1 MTLAHDFMER
11 LAATE
16 HDPEAFCL
24 LVFGSPEEGMPGLH
38 DGQVRYAKNAN
49 AEVNFL
55 LPGNSWGKTEF
66 ICRYITYL
74 AWFKM
79 SRHGSPNT
87 FESWLT
93 LKWKGLVASYTYP
106 IAKESFERFLHYYK
120 NREEVRAL
128 CAKAPT
134 VSDPVRVEFANGSII
149 DWGSLDGQGKLVEA
163 ARRQAIMVDEAGH
176 IPDISLTFDNILF
189 PRTMGVGGVI
199 HLLGTPK
206 AHSDPYLLEVYEK
219 GKTGQDPFY
228 YSQDGSVLENSYWT
242 DAERERVFSNP
253 RYVKGWQP
261 CKEPEGCTAPV
272 CRPEGHPILSPI
284 GRQVILGAFI
294 IAGGYFFNRFH
305 VGRMFSGDHDITWEG
320 ENHFHQGEWTLNG
333 QGVWCREDKPL
344 KGRLYMGA
352 FDLGGNK
359 MRKRGT
365 KKRGSDPT
373 VGFVIDYTTRPWHVV
388 HFEYIEGG
396 DADWEQKYQTM
407 AEVFRGYPM
416 QYLLIDATGQ
426 IDSVQEA
433 LQTRGVEV
441 EGVQFGGNSSKK
453 FDMLRNLQICLE
465 MEWSGTRGVLRSPA
479 IPRLKYELD
488 HYVLPDDDIKQDCV
502 MALAMCAHHIAQ
514 WEMPGALSGDV
525 Y

>member
-1 MTLAHDFMER
+1 MGLAPDFMQR
-11 LAATE
+11 LAATDG
-16 HDPEAFCL
+16 DPEAFCL
-24 LVFGSPEEGMPGLH
+24 LVFGAPEEGLPGLH
-38 DGQVRYAKNAN
+38 EGQRRYAANAN

-66 ICRYITYL
+66 ICRYMTYL
-74 AWFKM
+74 AWFKK
-79 SRHGSPNT
+79 SRHGSPQD
-87 FESWLT
+87 FEAWLS

-128 CAKAPT
+128 CTKRPT
-134 VSDPVRVEFANGSII
+134 ENPVARVEFANGSVV

-163 ARRQAIMVDEAGH
+163 ARRQAIMIDEAGH
-176 IPDISLTFDNILF
+176 IPDISATFDNILF

-206 AHSDPYLLEVYEK
+206 AHSDPYLLEIYEK
-219 GKTGQDPFY
+219 GRTGKDPFY
-228 YSQDGSVLENSYWT
+228 YSQAGSVLENEYWSE
-242 DAERERVFSNP
+242 AERDRVFSNP
-253 RYVKGWQP
+253 RYVKGWTP
-261 CKEPEGCTAPV
+261 CEDPESCEEPV
-272 CRPEGHPILSPI
+272 CRPEGHPILTPI
-284 GRQVILGAFI
+284 GRQVILGAFV
-294 IAGGYFFNRFH
+294 IAGGYFFDRFH
-305 VGRMFSGDHDITWEG
+305 VGRIFTGDHEVTWAG
-320 ENHFHQGEWTLNG
+320 EHHFHQGDWVVSDTGIWTRSG
-333 QGVWCREDKPL
+333 EPPS
-344 KGRLYMGA
+344 GRLYLGA

-365 KKRGSDPT
+365 KRGSDPT
-373 VGFVIDYTTRPWHVV
+373 VGFVVDYTNKPWQVV

-407 AEVFRGYPM
+407 AEVYKGYPM

-433 LQTRGVEV
+433 LLTRGVEV
-441 EGVQFGGNSSKK
+441 EGVHFGGNSSKK
-453 FDMLRNLQICLE
+453 FDMLRNLQLCTE
-465 MEWSGTRGVLRSPA
+465 MEYGGVRGVLRSPP
-479 IPRLKYELD
+479 IPQLKYELD

-502 MALAMCAHHIAQ
+502 MALAMVCHHISQ
-514 WEMPGALSGDV
+514 WDLPAPLAGEV